1 MNRNGL
7 LADITKILTEKNISI
22 RSLNTRVNKQGYATL
37 AIAFEIN
44 SREQLNTLVDKL
56 RSIESVMDIERT
68 TG

>member
-1 MNRNGL
+1 M
-7 LADITKILTEKNISI
+7 
-22 RSLNTRVNKQGYATL
+22 NKQGYATL